1 MKGEHTVR
9 TLQCEV
15 CSFQIKKISLKV
27 QYQRKY
33 QQSPVNV
40 KYIKETMVK
49 EMDQHIIDEHYS
61 SFQDHK
67 LKKTTMRRLEA
78 MLKTQNPEMTQ
89 EMTPQEMTPF
99 YVGNDQVDNPNQA
112 LHETPQEMT
121 TNENSQKDV
130 LNKTDLP
137 QEHSEQTTKNS
148 GNSCT
153 GGITDAE
160 IEPVE
165 KQEQQKPSNSQAK
178 VPNKTIVLYENAQ
191 PIRLIY
197 VNSLNDVGLPET
209 LEKKN
214 RKKPQSIRKINYAKT
229 AKIMPKLRKLN

>member
-99 YVGNDQVDNPNQA
+99 FVGNDQVDNPIKHYTK
-112 LHETPQEMT
+112 LH
-121 TNENSQKDV
+121 
-130 LNKTDLP
+130 
-137 QEHSEQTTKNS
+137 
-148 GNSCT
+148 
-153 GGITDAE
+153 
-160 IEPVE
+160 
-165 KQEQQKPSNSQAK
+165 
-178 VPNKTIVLYENAQ
+178 
-191 PIRLIY
+191 
-197 VNSLNDVGLPET
+197 
-209 LEKKN
+209 KK
-214 RKKPQSIRKINYAKT
+214 
-229 AKIMPKLRKLN
+229 